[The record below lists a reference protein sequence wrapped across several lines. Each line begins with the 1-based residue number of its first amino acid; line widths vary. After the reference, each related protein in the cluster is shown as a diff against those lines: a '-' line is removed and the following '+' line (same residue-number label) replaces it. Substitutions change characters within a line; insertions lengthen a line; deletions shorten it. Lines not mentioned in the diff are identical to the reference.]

1 LPSFQVSYGIGGIE
15 VFAESTLEE
24 RQLGYSVAPNGRSLY
39 GSAQGE
45 WHPAW
50 IVIGQETAC
59 GDPIFIDIASS
70 NVPVLTAMHG
80 EGSWDPTLIAISLDA
95 FAQCVKEF
103 AAIAQGR
110 VNPIAVEANPITALE
125 RTSFLERMEK
135 INGGQADL
143 EWWSVLLES

>member
-1 LPSFQVSYGIGGIE
+1 MTLPPGYTAFLASSPTFEVNYGIGGLE
-15 VFAESTLEE
+15 VFAESTLED
-24 RQLGYSVAPNGRSLY
+24 RQLGYSVAPDGRSLC
-39 GSAQGE
+39 GPAQGE

-59 GDPIFIDIASS
+59 GDPTFVDIASA

-110 VNPIAVEANPITALE
+110 ANPVTAEANPITAVE
-125 RTSFLERMEK
+125 R
-135 INGGQADL
+135 A
-143 EWWSVLLES
+143 